1 MGKTMGRTLG
11 QTTGRTFATTGRTF
25 GQTTGRTFGQPMGQ
39 TVGKTFGQPMGRTL
53 ATTAETNV
61 LNNATT
67 KPNNVFDTIR
77 NFGKFDTITNYAN
90 KPKDLVSKVKKVA
103 DIKIAEAKK
112 YFEPVKKNK
121 SNGIKYK
128 VRKNPKVKNTKII
141 KRKINKVK
149 NLVNKGKKYIANKA
163 EEFVNKAKQGTKNYI
178 NSSQMKIKFNNFIQ
192 SVKNKYKDFSEKFL
206 EGFKNN
212 FNFALKEKLIN
223 NNKLSYLLEIADG
236 IKNQIKLKSYL
247 KTINDY
253 LFNLA
258 LNSKGRLEKF
268 VSNLK
273 VSLKFLNSYTNKILN
288 LDKIINNIKNINLKI
303 FIIFLKHFDLLMT
316 LSLVYFTTEIIIKN
330 YDQQL
335 KINAYKKLI
344 KEISSKLGENE
355 NKDNLEK
362 LLEINDSMYLVI
374 SKGGYINK
382 YKNSENKNSN
392 ILNLQKEIV
401 QDINENIFNRN
412 DKMIT
417 RLKSLQNEIYD
428 IEKEKEKNVALRTY
442 EILKSKFSEKVL
454 NNKSFDKL
462 TPAQINER
470 NLFLESSHILLS
482 S

>member
-1 MGKTMGRTLG
+1 MLLSNAVRGRTGQLVGKTLGRTLG
-11 QTTGRTFATTGRTF
+11 QTTGRTFATTGT
-25 GQTTGRTFGQPMGQ
+25 QPKLLTSGI
-39 TVGKTFGQPMGRTL
+39 QPKLLTSGIQPKLLTSGIQPKL
-53 ATTAETNV
+53 LLTSGLE
-61 LNNATT
+61 NA
-67 KPNNVFDTIR
+67 
-77 NFGKFDTITNYAN
+77 
-90 KPKDLVSKVKKVA
+90 KPKFNYNDYL
-103 DIKIAEAKK
+103 
-112 YFEPVKKNK
+112 
-121 SNGIKYK
+121 
-128 VRKNPKVKNTKII
+128 
-141 KRKINKVK
+141 
-149 NLVNKGKKYIANKA
+149 
-163 EEFVNKAKQGTKNYI
+163 NKAKDFITKVNKDNVGKVKGFVAKPKKTNIKLIKKAIQGTKNYI

-253 LFNLA
+253 IFNLA
-258 LNSKGRLEKF
+258 LNSKGRLQKF

-273 VSLKFLNSYTNKILN
+273 FSIKFLNGYSNKKLN
-288 LDKIINNIKNINLKI
+288 LDKIINNIKIINLKI
-303 FIIFLKHFDLLMT
+303 FINFLKYFDLLMT

-401 QDINENIFNRN
+401 EDINENIFNRN